1 MSNNID
7 FWALRDNAQIIK
19 IQIAEVEIQLRVFFS
34 VNCCENMF
42 ESHQKGDDYRTA
54 FAKSIFHMYQQRADI
69 NINLTED
76 DFVNLPDTTLY
87 SILYEILEQDHKVK
101 EDYDNIEIENP
112 YEKFYKAHE
121 QVWESVAL
129 GAKKAFEKTS
139 RMLDS
144 LREPLVKSLG
154 NALGNLSTFKMAQT
168 EICQLSNFS
177 QLQIALKSVPKI
189 QFPELASAISN
200 IHTPALDIQNIVSPL
215 NHMVEVIAESNIK
228 LAETFYSPLL
238 QVEASIRSFMTSI
251 DFSLLTYRRE
261 WNKGRETLL
270 EYGWF
275 YSSELSEEVVN
286 HIYENRESLSKDDV
300 DKIVVEY
307 FRKNQCEALKN
318 VVHRWNNLPYFACRK
333 VVFHEALVNHS
344 RKYFNSS
351 ITLLAIHT
359 EGVITDFVRTVL
371 QNPHYRV
378 TQAIKDVKE
387 KLENTEAMSIYEYE
401 VFNDVIDRIEQ
412 AFNESFDCG
421 NPDKTSNGSRHKI
434 AHGHVYEKETEVN
447 SLKHF
452 LYLNELHHLFL
463 LLSNYNNET
472 FNSNSL

>member
-1 MSNNID
+1 MCS
-7 FWALRDNAQIIK
+7 IIY
-19 IQIAEVEIQLRVFFS
+19 EV
-34 VNCCENMF
+34 
-42 ESHQKGDDYRTA
+42 
-54 FAKSIFHMYQQRADI
+54 
-69 NINLTED
+69 
-76 DFVNLPDTTLY
+76 
-87 SILYEILEQDHKVK
+87 LEQDHKVK
-101 EDYDNIEIENP
+101 EEYDNIEVENP

-121 QVWESVAL
+121 QVWESAAL

-154 NALGNLSTFKMAQT
+154 NALDNLSNFKMTQT
-168 EICQLSNFS
+168 EIYQLSNFN

-200 IHTPALDIQNIVSPL
+200 IPTPALDIQNIVSPL

-270 EYGWF
+270 GYGWF
-275 YSSELSEEVVN
+275 YSSELPEEVVN
-286 HIYENRESLSKDDV
+286 YVYENRESLSKDDV

-318 VVHRWNNLPYFACRK
+318 MVYGWNDSPYFTCRK
-333 VVFHEALVNHS
+333 RVFHEALVNHS

-351 ITLLAIHT
+351 ITLLVVHT

-371 QNPHYRV
+371 QNPRRRV
-378 TQAIKDVKE
+378 NQAIEDVKE
-387 KLENTEAMSIYEYE
+387 KLDNTEDMSVYEYK
-401 VFNDVIDRIEQ
+401 VFNDVIERIEQ
-412 AFNESFDCG
+412 AFDKGFDYAD
-421 NPDKTSNGSRHKI
+421 PDKASNGSRHKI

-452 LYLNELHHLFL
+452 LYMNELYHLFL
-463 LLSNYNNET
+463 LLSNHDYENSD
-472 FNSNSL
+472 SNSL

>member
-7 FWALRDNAQIIK
+7 FWTLRDNAPIIK
-19 IQIAEVEIQLRVFFS
+19 IQIAEIEIQIRIFFN

-42 ESHQKGDDYRTA
+42 ESHQKGNDYRTA
-54 FAKSIFHMYQQRADI
+54 FAKSIFYMYQQGAGI
-69 NINLTED
+69 NTNLTED
-76 DFVNLPDTTLY
+76 HFVNLPDTTLC
-87 SILYEILEQDHKVK
+87 SIIYEVLEQDHKVK
-101 EDYDNIEIENP
+101 EEYDNIEVENP

-121 QVWESVAL
+121 QVWESAAL

-144 LREPLVKSLG
+144 LRQPLVKSLG
-154 NALGNLSTFKMAQT
+154 NALDNLSNFKMTQT
-168 EICQLSNFS
+168 EIYQLSNFN

-200 IHTPALDIQNIVSPL
+200 IPTPALDIQNIVSPL

-270 EYGWF
+270 GYGWF
-275 YSSELSEEVVN
+275 YSSELPEEVVN
-286 HIYENRESLSKDDV
+286 HVYENRESLSKDDV

-318 VVHRWNNLPYFACRK
+318 MVYGWNDSPYFTCRK
-333 VVFHEALVNHS
+333 RVFHEALVNHS

-351 ITLLAIHT
+351 ITLLVVHT

-371 QNPHYRV
+371 QNPRRRV
-378 TQAIKDVKE
+378 NQAIEDVKE
-387 KLENTEAMSIYEYE
+387 KLDNTEDMSVYEYK
-401 VFNDVIDRIEQ
+401 VFNDVIERIEQ
-412 AFNESFDCG
+412 AFDKGFDYAD
-421 NPDKTSNGSRHKI
+421 PDKASNGSRHKI

-452 LYLNELHHLFL
+452 LYMNELYHLFL
-463 LLSNYNNET
+463 LLSNHDNE
-472 FNSNSL
+472 NSDSNSL